1 MKVLTAKLR
10 FVLLLITVLA
20 GCTNSAPTKKST
32 SAAKENQHRPLCLGY
47 QSGWS
52 EARSK
57 QHTDS
62 LKKAGIITRGYEQ
75 LSQPGERINLSEFNK
90 TVLFGIS
97 YKTLLTHCAIGE
109 KQEQQLYNITLIQEP
124 MASYFSTLE
133 TATFQQ
139 FRAKIHK
146 SRSDLFTEIVNK
158 YQANIINPYECY
170 IDDSVVVRI
179 RIDSVT
185 ISQLIDPTKK
195 GIDQILSQNKTKRV
209 QGTGMRI
216 VVEYIDLKLYDLYV
230 KESRARA
237 NSNKQR
243 HILESKEKL

>member
-10 FVLLLITVLA
+10 FVLLLISVLA
-20 GCTNSAPTKKST
+20 GCTNSAPSKKTTST
-32 SAAKENQHRPLCLGY
+32 EKDNQHTLLCLGY

-75 LSQPGERINLSEFNK
+75 LSQPDERIYFSEFNE
-90 TVLFGIS
+90 TVLFDIS

-109 KQEQQLYNITLIQEP
+109 KQEQLLFKITLIQEP
-124 MASYFSTLE
+124 MSRYYSALE
-133 TATFQQ
+133 TTSFQQ

-146 SRSDLFTEIVNK
+146 SRIDLFTEIVNK
-158 YQANIINPYECY
+158 YQAKIINPYECY

-179 RIDSVT
+179 KIDSVT
-185 ISQLIDPTKK
+185 TSQLIDPNKK

-216 VVEYIDLKLYDLYV
+216 VVEYIDLKLYDRYV